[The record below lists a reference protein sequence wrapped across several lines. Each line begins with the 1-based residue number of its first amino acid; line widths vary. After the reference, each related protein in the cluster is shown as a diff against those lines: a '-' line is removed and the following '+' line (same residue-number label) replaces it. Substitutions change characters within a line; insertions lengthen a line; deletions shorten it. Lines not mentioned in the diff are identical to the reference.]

1 MFERFSEPA
10 RRVLFFARY
19 EASQLGS
26 VSIDTEHVLLGLI
39 REAKGLTTRLFAD
52 ATIAVD
58 GLREDVVRSFPPRPA
73 TSTSAEIPFSAA
85 AEQVLRHAAEE
96 ADRLSH
102 DHVGTEHLL
111 LGLLRADG
119 SVAAGVLGARGLR
132 LDRVRERIV
141 ELLSH
146 GEGVEHPG
154 PPSVPANT
162 FKWPWLRFVPSRAVH
177 VLFSELK
184 PPQQPMTNYSG
195 PGLQAYG
202 YTLTEAIVN
211 AWHGNRW
218 HIDIADGLDDGT
230 RYDFYI
236 ELAQNE
242 PAEALRQMW
251 RDAIEQQFDL
261 SVTSETRP
269 RDVWVARSIEQDGP
283 MLRYYGE
290 PEPGSGVSMAKFN
303 LVMGRPHDAPLFPL
317 EAFAVHSVPFFYLA
331 RWFEEFFVGPVIDE
345 TGLRGLYGFELTRTV
360 ANREELIDLLRDQAG
375 LSITRDQRDTPTLVV
390 RRRHSP

>member
-119 SVAAGVLGARGLR
+119 SVAAG
-132 LDRVRERIV
+132 
-141 ELLSH
+141 
-146 GEGVEHPG
+146 
-154 PPSVPANT
+154 
-162 FKWPWLRFVPSRAVH
+162 
-177 VLFSELK
+177 
-184 PPQQPMTNYSG
+184 
-195 PGLQAYG
+195 
-202 YTLTEAIVN
+202 
-211 AWHGNRW
+211 
-218 HIDIADGLDDGT
+218 
-230 RYDFYI
+230 
-236 ELAQNE
+236 
-242 PAEALRQMW
+242 
-251 RDAIEQQFDL
+251 
-261 SVTSETRP
+261 
-269 RDVWVARSIEQDGP
+269 
-283 MLRYYGE
+283 
-290 PEPGSGVSMAKFN
+290 
-303 LVMGRPHDAPLFPL
+303 
-317 EAFAVHSVPFFYLA
+317 
-331 RWFEEFFVGPVIDE
+331 
-345 TGLRGLYGFELTRTV
+345 
-360 ANREELIDLLRDQAG
+360 
-375 LSITRDQRDTPTLVV
+375 
-390 RRRHSP
+390 